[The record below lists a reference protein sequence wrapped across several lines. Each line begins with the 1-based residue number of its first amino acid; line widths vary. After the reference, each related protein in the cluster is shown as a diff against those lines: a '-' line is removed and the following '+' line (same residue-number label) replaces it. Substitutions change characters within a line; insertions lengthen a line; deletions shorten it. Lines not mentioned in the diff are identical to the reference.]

1 MQERINELKTEMK
14 KAMEEKRIIENFIS
28 EQEREI
34 PDVVLVT
41 LKQRIRKLN
50 STITGSEIRLETY
63 N

>member
-1 MQERINELKTEMK
+1 MQERIDELKAEINQ
-14 KAMEEKRIIENFIS
+14 AMEEKIIIENFIS
-28 EQEREI
+28 KQEREI

-50 STITGSEIRLETY
+50 SAITCSEIRLETY

>member
-1 MQERINELKTEMK
+1 MQERIDELKAEMK
-14 KAMEEKRIIENFIS
+14 QAIEEKRIIEKFIS
-28 EQEREI
+28 EKQREI

-50 STITGSEIRLETY
+50 STITCSEIRLETY

>member
-1 MQERINELKTEMK
+1 MQERIDELKSEMNE
-14 KAMEEKRIIENFIS
+14 AIEEKRIIENFIS

-34 PDVVLVT
+34 PAVVLVT

-50 STITGSEIRLETY
+50 STITCCEIRLKTY

>member
-1 MQERINELKTEMK
+1 MQERIAELKAEINQ
-14 KAMEEKRIIENFIS
+14 AMEEKRIIENFIS

-50 STITGSEIRLETY
+50 STITCSEIRLETY